1 MLTFLNMQETRE
13 IHLPTHLR
21 EIHLRSVLIRSNSLC
36 WLDKSLASV
45 ISYSRLL
52 VASAHMCPYFPVAQ
66 QRYSYNLIH
75 FSGLCIVYCTWLP
88 FPFCCTIIQYVRAI
102 YCQKKYDMDCYLAC
116 TVYQLTHID
125 FLGPWTPEMEWLWC
139 RSKQGT
145 ILYITSW
152 LNSSDV
158 IPPPLI

>member
-1 MLTFLNMQETRE
+1 MKTFRRSDFTSCDTMLTFLNMQETRE

-88 FPFCCTIIQYVRAI
+88 FPFCCTILTVCQSNLLSEKVWYGLLLSMYSVPIDTHWFFRALDSRNGMI
-102 YCQKKYDMDCYLAC
+102 M
-116 TVYQLTHID
+116 V
-125 FLGPWTPEMEWLWC
+125 
-139 RSKQGT
+139 
-145 ILYITSW
+145 
-152 LNSSDV
+152 
-158 IPPPLI
+158 